1 MPGVILARAGQ
12 ELERIRAAW
21 RTGRHDAFL
30 AEARH
35 ALLHRYADAL
45 ARLLPSAPFT
55 MDDLITAGLLPR
67 HRRFTTTLLDLL
79 HEHGLAH
86 LSDEEQR
93 PPRPTTPPPSHDQ
106 WHHEAAHPRPDEPR
120 HRSRSTGR
128 WRLTVP
134 ADPDELTRTLLLRHP
149 AHLTETALTTSLTR
163 RLPALLRG
171 EHNPAAPPAH
181 QGSPE
186 PIDNKLLQHLYDVAP
201 VCRFTNRTA
210 AALLSQIIAAWP
222 GDRPLRVLEIGAG
235 TGGTTAALLPLL
247 FAHLTR
253 YTFTDPCLAACA
265 AASRRFSGHDFLDYR
280 PLDLDAD
287 PVTQGF
293 TSGAHDLVIAANAL
307 HTARDLPAALDRV
320 RSLLTPGGHLLAVE
334 THDPCLLLGPLTT
347 FFRPTPTSTVH
358 SSPTPTSPAHTWTA
372 DTSTAHTSTAHTS
385 TAHTSNG
392 HAWAA
397 DTSTAHTSAGH
408 ASTGRAWAA
417 ENDPLRPRTPLLRR
431 EQWPP
436 LLRECGFTDIAQ
448 TGPDTAPGR
457 DAFSILLAAR
467 PRAHARPLRTA
478 PPSRSTQRSRFVIH
492 EPPGPGM
499 AAVEIRA
506 ATFPL
511 TWVER
516 PDDPRT
522 SRTGASSQHGSR
534 TGDPS
539 QHGSRT
545 GASSQRGSRTGDPS
559 QRGSRTGASS
569 QRGSR
574 TGDPST
580 WRWGGAGVVTAIG
593 EGVTGVRPGE
603 RVTGLAPG
611 TPTSHA
617 LTWAR
622 LLTPIPAGMT
632 DAEAATVPLAHLH
645 AHLAL
650 TVQAKL
656 SPDETLLLHADAT
669 GLGLATLRHALQ
681 CGARVIAAARTPA
694 QRDLLLTLG
703 AWRTLDAQDPR
714 APRRVLELTDG
725 RGAEVVAGPVP
736 PGWERALAGEGRY
749 VRLGLADPSE
759 PGLFAE
765 VMAGLAKGRVLPLPF
780 SAFPAARVQDALALI
795 REGRQLGEI
804 VLCFDPMDGPVPVCH

>member
-12 ELERIRAAW
+12 ELERIRTAW
-21 RTGRHDAFL
+21 RAGRHDAFL

-45 ARLLPSAPFT
+45 TRLLPSTPFT

-67 HRRFTTTLLDLL
+67 HRRFTTALLDLL

-86 LSDEEQR
+86 LSDEEQQ

-106 WHHEAAHPRPDEPR
+106 WHHEAAHPHPDEPR

-149 AHLTETALTTSLTR
+149 AHLAETALTTHLTR

-171 EHNPAAPPAH
+171 EQNPTAPPAH
-181 QGSPE
+181 QGFPE
-186 PIDNKLLQHLYDVAP
+186 PFDNRLLRHLYDVAP

-210 AALLSQIIAAWP
+210 RALLSQIIAAWP
-222 GDRPLRVLEIGAG
+222 SDRPLRVLEIGAG

-247 FAHLTR
+247 SAHLTH
-253 YTFTDPCLAACA
+253 YTFTDPCPAACA
-265 AASRRFSGHDFLDYR
+265 AAPRRFSGHDFLDYR
-280 PLDLDAD
+280 PLDLDTD
-287 PVTQGF
+287 PTTQGF

-320 RSLLTPGGHLLAVE
+320 RSLLTPGGHLLAIE
-334 THDPCLLLGPLTT
+334 THDPCFLLGLLTP
-347 FFRPTPTSTVH
+347 FLRPTHTSTVH
-358 SSPTPTSPAHTWTA
+358 TP
-372 DTSTAHTSTAHTS
+372 TAHTMTARTM
-385 TAHTSNG
+385 TG
-392 HAWAA
+392 H
-397 DTSTAHTSAGH
+397 
-408 ASTGRAWAA
+408 AWAA
-417 ENDPLRPRTPLLRR
+417 ENDPLRPGTPLLRR

-448 TGPDTAPGR
+448 TGPDTTPAR

-467 PRAHARPLRTA
+467 PRAHARPLPTA
-478 PPSRSTQRSRFVIH
+478 PPSRPTRRSRFVIH
-492 EPPGPGM
+492 EPPRPGM
-499 AAVEIRA
+499 VAVEIRA

-522 SRTGASSQHGSR
+522 SRTGASSQ
-534 TGDPS
+534 
-539 QHGSRT
+539 
-545 GASSQRGSRTGDPS
+545 RGSRTGDPS
-559 QRGSRTGASS
+559 I
-569 QRGSR
+569 
-574 TGDPST
+574 
-580 WRWGGAGVVTAIG
+580 WRWGCAGVVTAIG
-593 EGVTGVRPGE
+593 EGVTGLRPGE

-617 LTWAR
+617 LTSAR
-622 LLTPIPAGMT
+622 LLTAIPAGMT

-656 SPDETLLLHADAT
+656 SPDETLLLRDDAT

-681 CGARVIAAARTPA
+681 CGARVIVAARTPA
-694 QRDLLLTLG
+694 QRDLLLALG

-725 RGAEVVAGPVP
+725 RGAEVAAGPVP

-749 VRLGLADPSE
+749 VQLGLADPSE

-765 VMAGLAKGRVLPLPF
+765 VMAGLPQGRVLPLPF

-804 VLCFDPMDGPVPVCH
+804 VLCFDPMDGPVPACP